1 MYKRMRKNKPVHRRE
16 HEQAQAQAHDNNM
29 KKEKLPKLFYCQ
41 KDMSGKLQK
50 KKNINAE
57 HIKSLMKTIFVLLF
71 KFEIK

>member
-1 MYKRMRKNKPVHRRE
+1 MYKRMRKNKPVHRRA
-16 HEQAQAQAHDNNM
+16 HEQAQAHDNNM

-41 KDMSGKLQK
+41 KDMSGKSQI
-50 KKNINAE
+50 KNINAE